1 MSNSGSTESIIVVGA
16 SAGGV
21 EALTRLTSILEPTLG
36 VAMLVVLHV
45 SPHHRTLL
53 ASVLQRRSRWKV
65 TEARDGLTLQ
75 RGHIY
80 TAVPDRHLM
89 VDGST
94 IRLTRAPA
102 ENRVRPSI
110 DVLFRSA
117 AHDYGSNAIG
127 IVLSGS
133 LGDGTSGLWSIID
146 RGGLAIAQSP
156 NEAEFTE
163 MPTTAVM
170 NVDGIETL
178 EISAMQER
186 IERFLRSRNGT
197 EVRNRNER
205 LDIENQIARGE
216 NAMKAGSLKLGRP
229 SPYTCPECHGA
240 MVQIVEDHSLRFRC
254 HTGHAHS
261 AMSLLASGI
270 ESIDRQL
277 WDAMRAMEERTLLL
291 RQLERSS
298 RDSADIG
305 HANQYAA
312 RADESE
318 RCAISLRKLVQD
330 PTILGHDERS
340 GGSEGAPL

>member
-1 MSNSGSTESIIVVGA
+1 MTETAGTNSIIVVGA

-21 EALTRLTSILEPTLG
+21 PALTRLTSMLDPSLD
-36 VAMLVVLHV
+36 VPMLVVLHL
-45 SPHHRTLL
+45 SPHHNTML
-53 ASVLQRRSRWKV
+53 ASVLQSRSRWKV
-65 TEARDGLTLQ
+65 TEARDGTTL
-75 RGHIY
+75 RPGHIY

-94 IRLTRAPA
+94 IRITRAPV

-117 AHDYGSNAIG
+117 AHDYGPNAIG

-133 LGDGTSGLWSIID
+133 LGDGTSGLWSIVD

-156 NEAEFTE
+156 NEAQFTE

-170 NVDGIETL
+170 NVDGVESL
-178 EISAMQER
+178 EIAAMQGR
-186 IERFLRSRNGT
+186 IERFLKRKNGA
-197 EVRNRNER
+197 EVRDRNER
-205 LDIENQIARGE
+205 LEIENQIARGE
-216 NAMKAGSLKLGRP
+216 NAMKAGSLRLGRP
-229 SPYTCPECHGA
+229 SPYTCPDCHGA
-240 MVQIVEDHSLRFRC
+240 MVEIVEDSALRFRC

-291 RQLERSS
+291 RRLEHGS
-298 RDSADIG
+298 RDSADPS
-305 HANQYAA
+305 HASHFAA
-312 RADESE
+312 RAEEAE
-318 RCAISLRKLVQD
+318 RCAIAIRKLVQD
-330 PTILGHDERS
+330 PTILGHNERS
-340 GGSEGAPL
+340 GDSEGAPA